1 MTRKC
6 ENKSSVSSKPP
17 TEAQRE
23 AGRRYYRYRKALQA
37 FNTLLYTTSGI
48 SEEHYSTLLK
58 LKHTYQEHTRTTFKS
73 YTLCPACR
81 VALTGKPFRKATK
94 RTKFS
99 YADCDVCG
107 GISSPHP
114 TEISNRYTCRNTY
127 TLGEARII
135 ARQKAPELFL

>member
-23 AGRRYYRYRKALQA
+23 AGRRHYRYRKALQA
-37 FNTLLYTTSGI
+37 FNALLYGTPGI
-48 SEEHYSTLLK
+48 PKNYYSTLLG
-58 LKHTYQEHTRTTFKS
+58 LKHTYQEHMRTTFKS

-99 YADCDVCG
+99 YASCDVCG
-107 GISSPHP
+107 ISNPHP
-114 TEISNRYTCRNTY
+114 AEISNRYTRRNTY
-127 TLGEARII
+127 TLGEARTIV
-135 ARQKAPELFL
+135 RQKAPELFL